1 MDASNATPP
10 PGLEAPKL
18 ADIQMLRKIAA
29 LGFLLGA
36 LLDVGTLVLPDPDT
50 RDHGHMVAI
59 AVIPL
64 TLGLILVFGR
74 RLSDRAIKLI
84 AVTGGIITISAL
96 VAVILP
102 LGAALMFY
110 CWPAMTAGYFCT
122 RRELYANLG
131 LLAVTCGAALA
142 VSRSAEITGS
152 TWGVTVT
159 ISVVVALGVSGL
171 VRRNVA
177 LLDQLHDV
185 ATTDGLTGLL
195 NRRTFEPV
203 LEREVARALRAG
215 VPLSVALFDLDHF
228 KLVNDRFGHAAG
240 DAALQ
245 RFGAL
250 LGSETRTTDVAARTG
265 GEEFTVLLFG
275 TDVEGA
281 RAWAEGV
288 SALLI
293 ADTLD
298 EDISLSASVG
308 VATLGG
314 RVTTPDELLLAAD
327 RALYA
332 AKAAGRRQ
340 VMVAGPEH
348 QRVLTVAA

>member
-1 MDASNATPP
+1 MEASTATPS
-10 PGLEAPKL
+10 PGLEAPQL
-18 ADIQMLRKIAA
+18 VNIQLLRKIAA
-29 LGFLLGA
+29 AGFLIGA
-36 LLDVGTLVLPDPDT
+36 VLDSLTVVLPDPDT
-50 RDHGHMVAI
+50 RDHTQILMI

-64 TLGLILVFGR
+64 VLGLVLLFGR
-74 RLSDRAIKLI
+74 SLSDRVIKLI
-84 AVTGGIITISAL
+84 AVSGGILTISTMI
-96 VAVILP
+96 AVILP

-122 RRELYANLG
+122 RREQYANLV
-131 LLAVTCGAALA
+131 LLGVTSGIALA
-142 VSRSAEITGS
+142 VSRSTEITGS

-159 ISVVVALGVSGL
+159 ISVVVSLGVASL

-195 NRRTFEPV
+195 NRRAFEPV

-215 VPLSVALFDLDHF
+215 VPLSIALFDLDHF

-250 LGSETRTTDVAARTG
+250 LGSETRTTDIAARTG

-281 RAWAEGV
+281 RTWAEGV

-298 EDISLSASVG
+298 EDVSLSTSVG

-314 RVTTPDELLLAAD
+314 GVTTPDDLLLAAD

-340 VMVAGPEH
+340 VVVATPEH

>member
-1 MDASNATPP
+1 MDAPAATRPAP
-10 PGLEAPKL
+10 EAPKL
-18 ADIQMLRKIAA
+18 ADLQVLRKLAA
-29 LGFLLGA
+29 LGFLAGA
-36 LLDVGTLVLPDPDT
+36 LLDLGTLVLPDPDP
-50 RDHGHMVAI
+50 RDHTHMVLI
-59 AVIPL
+59 ALLPL
-64 TLGLILVFGR
+64 TFGLALLFGR

-84 AVTGGIITISAL
+84 AVSGGILTISAM

-102 LGAALMFY
+102 LGAALLFY

-122 RRELYANLG
+122 RRELIANMI
-131 LLAVTCGAALA
+131 LLAGTCGAALA
-142 VSRSAEITGS
+142 VSRSEEITGS
-152 TWGVTVT
+152 TWGVTVS
-159 ISVVVALGVSGL
+159 ISVIVALGVSGL

-177 LLDQLHDV
+177 LLEQLHEV
-185 ATTDGLTGLL
+185 ATVDALTGLL
-195 NRRTFEPV
+195 NRRAFEPI
-203 LEREVARALRAG
+203 LEQEVARSRRAG
-215 VPLSVALFDLDHF
+215 VPVSVALFDLDHF

-250 LGSETRTTDVAARTG
+250 LQAETRTTDVAARTG
-265 GEEFTVLLFG
+265 GEEFAVLLFG
-275 TDVEGA
+275 TDTEGA
-281 RAWAEGV
+281 RTWAEGV

-298 EDISLSASVG
+298 DDIALSTSVG

-314 RVTTPDELLLAAD
+314 TITTPDELLLAAD

-340 VMVAGPEH
+340 VVVASPEH